1 MGSGRGGH
9 NGGRNSGDG
18 SGFMQVPQSVEHG
31 LAERSVRSGRP
42 TGLGILNRGGMKP
55 SQQIQQR
62 EVTRHHSTQSDFR
75 TKDGPLT
82 RARQSA
88 LDYVAWIASV
98 GSGETTAEQQVG
110 WKVVGKRG
118 AHAVTRVQ
126 TRSMSGPNRRGGGAV
141 GGPFAGGR
149 GGGGAVAGVTTRS
162 MSSTS
167 RDGGLASLQQRVKQH
182 GKIAIDCGDNGNCFY
197 QACVHQIRT
206 VLPNLLQ
213 GGATVT
219 WERLRWIAADW
230 LATHESIEG
239 EDGSICLSEHLLIS
253 EDGWDGHNWEK
264 FVANVRDCRS
274 ENPVWAGHV
283 IVTAMANALNTP
295 LWIWTSRVGEEVE
308 CVIVNPVGFD
318 RAHPGKAIELGHVV
332 ENHYLSVVKRQTDTS
347 GEDVFWPKFKDGL
360 WAPSETR
367 KTSSQGD
374 IVIGSEG
381 GNVGG
386 SGVPFTDGGKQALE
400 DFSAAGTKRS
410 RNSPVPTSQ
419 KGSGTKPPAK
429 RDKPDQAK
437 QRGGG
442 GGERAAVG
450 AGELDFWAKISK
462 N

>member
-1 MGSGRGGH
+1 
-9 NGGRNSGDG
+9 
-18 SGFMQVPQSVEHG
+18 
-31 LAERSVRSGRP
+31 
-42 TGLGILNRGGMKP
+42 
-55 SQQIQQR
+55 
-62 EVTRHHSTQSDFR
+62 
-75 TKDGPLT
+75 
-82 RARQSA
+82 
-88 LDYVAWIASV
+88 
-98 GSGETTAEQQVG
+98 
-110 WKVVGKRG
+110 
-118 AHAVTRVQ
+118 
-126 TRSMSGPNRRGGGAV
+126 
-141 GGPFAGGR
+141 
-149 GGGGAVAGVTTRS
+149 

-167 RDGGLASLQQRVKQH
+167 KDGGLASLQQRVKQH

-347 GEDVFWPKFKDGL
+347 GKDVFWPKFKDGL

-437 QRGGG
+437 QRGRRQ
-442 GGERAAVG
+442 RAAVG
-450 AGELDFWAKISK
+450 GVELGCGANLSNISTDIVSDSSKISLDLSREK
-462 N
+462 LTCDICGESVETRQTEEGSDVLECKTCVEHCETLLRAQSQ